1 MVTIMNNE
9 LIKLVTVMEC
19 GEDKKGLG
27 KERTEKEI
35 EIFADVKSVGRTE
48 YYEALRSG
56 MDLKII
62 FTVNPD
68 DFKLG
73 DVISNNKKISASKVV
88 YDDETFSIKR
98 TYTSD
103 MSSMELMC
111 EKVE

>member
-9 LIKLVTVMEC
+9 LIKLVTVTEC
-19 GEDKKGLG
+19 REDKKGLG
-27 KERTEKEI
+27 KEKTEQEI
-35 EIFADVKSVGRTE
+35 EIFAGVKSVGRTE

-62 FTVNPD
+62 FKVNPD

-88 YDDETFSIKR
+88 YDDETFLIKR